1 MSVPEQLKQ
10 LMDQRHLTI
19 YSLAQKSELHWQ
31 TIKNLF
37 SRTSNPTVSTMEKI
51 CKGLNITMAQFFK
64 TEDESLHFVTAE
76 QAYLLGRWES
86 ISDEDK
92 ETLNKILDT
101 MIKANGTSL

>member
-1 MSVPEQLKQ
+1 
-10 LMDQRHLTI
+10 
-19 YSLAQKSELHWQ
+19 
-31 TIKNLF
+31 
-37 SRTSNPTVSTMEKI
+37 
-51 CKGLNITMAQFFK
+51 MAQFFK

-76 QAYLLGRWES
+76 QAYLLERWES